1 MYSTM
6 IENTTIEHLTGH
18 ELNRLKRMVL
28 GYGNFTRTADKAGMP
43 KPTLRDLILRGYG
56 RVETVQKIRTILNEA
71 A

>member
-1 MYSTM
+1 L
-6 IENTTIEHLTGH
+6 ENFAKWIYLYVI
-18 ELNRLKRMVL
+18 LNVQTNVQ
-28 GYGNFTRTADKAGMP
+28 YGNFTRTADKAGMP